1 MRARIL
7 SLGCALALSVM
18 AVAGAGPARAACSLP
33 YCSEAERECKSGCPC
48 AIFYCNPANCTS
60 DCSCPIFCPD

>member
-18 AVAGAGPARAACSLP
+18 AGAGPARAACSLT
-33 YCSEAERECKSGCPC
+33 YCPEAERECKSGCPC
-48 AIFYCNPANCTS
+48 ALFFCNPANCTS
-60 DCSCPIFCPD
+60 SCSCPIFCPD